1 MPSSAPANVSVSP
14 KAVRTVGSITP
25 AGGMRNDTVM
35 SVTPNRTTATAMI
48 FCNFSI
54 IFTLGV
60 IPQISQISQ
69 IDTDRHM
76 TLLFFNDNRDNN
88 DNGKNRRNVV
98 CHEVT

>member
-35 SVTPNRTTATAMI
+35 SVTPKRTTATAMI

-60 IPQISQISQ
+60 IPQISKIY
-69 IDTDRHM
+69 TDRHM

-88 DNGKNRRNVV
+88 DNGKNGRNVV